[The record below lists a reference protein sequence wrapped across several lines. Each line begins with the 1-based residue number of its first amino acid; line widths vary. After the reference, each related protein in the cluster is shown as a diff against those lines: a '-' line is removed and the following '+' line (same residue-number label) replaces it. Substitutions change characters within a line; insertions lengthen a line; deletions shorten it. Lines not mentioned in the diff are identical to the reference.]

1 MTDTILNPSATP
13 NAAPAAPLAIDLDG
27 VTLQRSRRILL
38 DEITWRVPVGACCA
52 VLGPNGA
59 GKSTLLA
66 VVTGHLWPVRGA
78 VRVLGERYGAVE
90 LARFRKRMGFL
101 GHSRL
106 PEFHNDLSVFETV
119 LAGRWSAILP
129 PPHIEPTEE
138 DLEAARRELALVGMS
153 ARAEDPFGAL
163 SSGEQMRIML
173 ARALVAEPELL
184 ILDEPTSPLDMS
196 GRAAFT
202 FAMDRLIERRP
213 GLTILLVTHEVADLP
228 SHTSHIMLLKDGRI
242 VANGP
247 RREAL
252 TSATL
257 SAAFDCDIQLHQED
271 GHYWTRVRPS
281 RGWLVQD

>member
-1 MTDTILNPSATP
+1 MSDITPSPAP
-13 NAAPAAPLAIDLDG
+13 CPAAPAEAIALEG
-27 VTLQRSRRILL
+27 VVLQRSRRILL
-38 DEITWRVPVGACCA
+38 ADIHWHVPVGACCA

-66 VVTGHLWPVRGA
+66 VLTGHLWPARGT
-78 VRVLGERYGAVE
+78 VRVLGERYGAVD
-90 LARFRKRMGFL
+90 LSHFRKRMGFL

-106 PEFHNDLSVFETV
+106 PEFHGELSAFETV
-119 LAGRWSAILP
+119 LAGRWSAIVP

-138 DLEAARRELALVGMS
+138 DFEAARRELALVGMTS
-153 ARAEDPFGAL
+153 RAADPFGNL
-163 SSGEQMRIML
+163 STGEQMRILL

-202 FAMDRLIERRP
+202 YAMDRLIERRP
-213 GLTILLVTHEVADLP
+213 ALTIILVTHEVADLP
-228 SHTSHIMLLKDGRI
+228 RHTSHVLLLSEGKI

-247 RREAL
+247 RTEAL

-257 SAAFDCDIQLHQED
+257 SAAFDCAIELHHEN
-271 GHYWTRVRPS
+271 GHYWTHVRPTQ
-281 RGWLVQD
+281 GWLV